1 MNEDMITI
9 PLERNPSI
17 SVNMIPGHYATSNS
31 HRTHYLAVNH
41 LKSSA
46 LLAREV
52 ARELALPYVSST
64 FVDTIV
70 CMDETEVIGAY
81 LAEELLKPGLSVKNR
96 GRDIN
101 VVTPIL
107 NINKKLTFQTDT
119 MKLINDREIILL
131 LSTIT
136 GGSTLAAALEA
147 LTYYHGNIVGIS
159 ALLNA
164 YPDQQEHKINSLFVG
179 ENLPHYEL
187 YRPAACPLCKSG
199 QKIDALIVRDGYME
213 ANY

>member
-70 CMDETEVIGAY
+70 
-81 LAEELLKPGLSVKNR
+81 
-96 GRDIN
+96 
-101 VVTPIL
+101 
-107 NINKKLTFQTDT
+107 
-119 MKLINDREIILL
+119 
-131 LSTIT
+131 
-136 GGSTLAAALEA
+136 
-147 LTYYHGNIVGIS
+147 
-159 ALLNA
+159 
-164 YPDQQEHKINSLFVG
+164 
-179 ENLPHYEL
+179 
-187 YRPAACPLCKSG
+187 
-199 QKIDALIVRDGYME
+199 
-213 ANY
+213 